1 MESNGRITAKRAL
14 LYDIN
19 FSSRGALVLSTS
31 SSAGETN
38 LEDFFIM
45 RGNSLRS
52 SRPANR

>member
-14 LYDIN
+14 LCDIN